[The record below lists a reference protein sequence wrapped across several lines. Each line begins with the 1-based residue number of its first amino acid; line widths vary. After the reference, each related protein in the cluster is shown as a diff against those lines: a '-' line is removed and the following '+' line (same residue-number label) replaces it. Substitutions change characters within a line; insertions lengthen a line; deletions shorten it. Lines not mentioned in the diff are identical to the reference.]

1 MSQYNALKAII
12 RKGKKIRQPDNLVD
26 YLYRGIS
33 EIYTEQIARDVYFLC
48 LYYGFVK
55 HPSSDD
61 ALTLEAIGKT
71 QEPALSRERI
81 RQIID
86 GTIKKIQNFFVIEN
100 SLDKNFVNPFIFSNK
115 QFQQTLAYQD
125 TLFLPINSLTKEP
138 FFNGFAKNHKG
149 FIAFCNDCGIKQ
161 IAYRKKYYLYPKN
174 VSREEIIV
182 IIQQSNKI
190 LRRESTLN
198 KMSQKAKT
206 VTYVPSEVR
215 QHLLKFAEVNNYN
228 LNPLYEQ
235 ILLDFIKHKPYTDKE
250 FNFSRTQ
257 SWKARMGKAEWQ
269 QIGIYINKDIFQT
282 IQDAVNEAQTFA
294 FKKISL
300 MSFICQAFVWHYEQF
315 ILE

>member
-12 RKGKKIRQPDNLVD
+12 RKGKKNRQPDNLVD

-33 EIYTEQIARDVYFLC
+33 EIYTEQIARDIYFLC

-55 HPSSDD
+55 HPSSDE

-71 QEPALSRERI
+71 QDPTLSRERI

-86 GTIKKIQNFFVIEN
+86 TTIKKIQKFFITEN
-100 SLDKNFVNPFIFSNK
+100 SLDKNFLNPFVFSNK
-115 QFQQTLAYQD
+115 NFQQNLAYKD
-125 TLFLPINSLTKEP
+125 TLFLPIESLLKEP
-138 FFNGFAKNHKG
+138 FFSGFSKNHKG

-174 VSREEIIV
+174 ISREEIIV
-182 IIQQSNKI
+182 IIQQSNKV
-190 LRRESTLN
+190 LRRENTLQ

-215 QHLLKFAEVNNYN
+215 QHLLNFSKVNDYN

-235 ILLDFIKHKPYTDKE
+235 VLLDFIKYKPYTDKN

-269 QIGIYINKDIFQT
+269 QIGIYINKDVFDT
-282 IQDAVNEAQTFA
+282 IQKAVADAQTYA

-315 ILE
+315 QTE